1 VHRKSWSTG
10 ADAVVFL
17 GVDGRLELIDASGRA
32 DAVGADAVAPV
43 AVTARVAQRC
53 GEAEAVAESGL
64 DLVPFVFFVDTAN
77 SRGSVAHH
85 RYDGHYGL
93 ITPA

>member
-1 VHRKSWSTG
+1 MIDVPVSV
-10 ADAVVFL
+10 AEPVVSRANNRL
-17 GVDGRLELIDASGRA
+17 RLELIDASGRA
-32 DAVGADAVAPV
+32 DAVGADTVAPV